1 MCANDSGALPDQTLN
16 FIKSHPLMD
25 RPVSAAGQQ
34 PIVVQ
39 AGFRSALCAT
49 ALVFRRRRIQY

>member
-1 MCANDSGALPDQTLN
+1 MCWQVCANDSRAVADQTLN

-39 AGFRSALCAT
+39 AGFRSVSCT
-49 ALVFRRRRIQY
+49 